1 MPIYERELVLS
12 RAGESSGYILIAI
25 TFDRQYVAVYD
36 KASAGSGVLLLPYEG
51 EASRNTSPRH
61 LAWFGRHTEGL
72 SFNEDTGKLE
82 VTVDLST
89 YPVLGFKHSYDYD
102 GVDIQVTM
110 TYRDLIRR
118 MENRYAS
125 REDEV
130 GAYLVITENVGNL
143 YKGVILYG
151 SVGADKLQE
160 FSFYGNSKKSVEWY
174 RRNNPNLSPFADIPS
189 GVRLFTEEFS
199 HEVSDS
205 IYDVVNKNTWLS
217 VNEIDRGIIGANF
230 KLPKGYDFTYDKS
243 AVFEYEAPKNEPYI
257 EPKADLFAVEEW
269 VKVFNEKFG
278 GKLAFNSELG
288 VLYREADYMNEL
300 KQVDAEKS
308 VNLWVTDREKITVAE
323 PNLSVEGSN
332 GKFDLTIPEG
342 VRAIG
347 AGAFTFLRN
356 RVSKLYL
363 PDSLVEIGVNAFFG
377 CGIEDVSFGCS
388 LVSIGAGAF
397 AYNCFSTVVLPPS
410 LVEVGMGC
418 FTGNNFL
425 SSLEIY
431 RTGLH
436 LVQRSSVEKLKDA
449 DRYSIASG
457 NPATATVSSTVISLT
472 GTKYPKIFRKDDYNY
487 IDRYINVVSEIASI
501 ELCRKLDWDVCAL
514 TTAQVLARKS
524 AKDMKAWSKYTGS
537 NKQGSTVAEKSELT
551 RDEKRTEVL
560 QDLEEKF
567 GTKGSVE
574 TVAYLK
580 SLLKTLAGTDE

>member
-12 RAGESSGYILIAI
+12 RGGESSGYILIAI

-51 EASRNTSPRH
+51 EASRNISPRH

-72 SFNEDTGKLE
+72 SFNEETGKLE

-89 YPVLGFKHSYDYD
+89 YPVLGFNHSYASD
-102 GVDIQVTM
+102 GVDIKVTM

-151 SVGADKLQE
+151 SVGVDRLQE
-160 FSFYGNSKKSVEWY
+160 FSFHGNSKKSVEWY
-174 RRNNPNLSPFADIPS
+174 RRNNPKLSPFADIPS

-205 IYDVVNKNTWLS
+205 IYDVVNKNTCLGVS
-217 VNEIDRGIIGANF
+217 EIDRGIIGANF
-230 KLPKGYDFTYDKS
+230 KLPNGYDFTYDRS

-257 EPKADLFAVEEW
+257 EPKADLSAVEEW

-363 PDSLVEIGVNAFFG
+363 PDSLVEIGVNTFFG

-388 LVSIGAGAF
+388 LVS
-397 AYNCFSTVVLPPS
+397 N
-410 LVEVGMGC
+410 
-418 FTGNNFL
+418 
-425 SSLEIY
+425 
-431 RTGLH
+431 
-436 LVQRSSVEKLKDA
+436 RSRGICV
-449 DRYSIASG
+449 
-457 NPATATVSSTVISLT
+457 
-472 GTKYPKIFRKDDYNY
+472 
-487 IDRYINVVSEIASI
+487 
-501 ELCRKLDWDVCAL
+501 
-514 TTAQVLARKS
+514 
-524 AKDMKAWSKYTGS
+524 
-537 NKQGSTVAEKSELT
+537 
-551 RDEKRTEVL
+551 
-560 QDLEEKF
+560 
-567 GTKGSVE
+567 
-574 TVAYLK
+574 
-580 SLLKTLAGTDE
+580 

>member
-1 MPIYERELVLS
+1 
-12 RAGESSGYILIAI
+12 
-25 TFDRQYVAVYD
+25 
-36 KASAGSGVLLLPYEG
+36 
-51 EASRNTSPRH
+51 
-61 LAWFGRHTEGL
+61 
-72 SFNEDTGKLE
+72 
-82 VTVDLST
+82 
-89 YPVLGFKHSYDYD
+89 
-102 GVDIQVTM
+102 
-110 TYRDLIRR
+110 

-125 REDEV
+125 CEDAV

-143 YKGVILYG
+143 YKGVIVYSG
-151 SVGADKLQE
+151 VGVDKLQE
-160 FSFYGNSKKSVEWY
+160 FSFHGNSKKSVEWY
-174 RRNNPNLSPFADIPS
+174 RRSNQNLSPFADIPS

-205 IYDVVNKNTWLS
+205 IYDVVHKNTCLS
-217 VNEIDRGIIGANF
+217 VSDTDRGIIGANF

-257 EPKADLFAVEEW
+257 EPKADLSAVEEW

-278 GKLAFNSELG
+278 CRLVFNSELG

-363 PDSLVEIGVNAFFG
+363 PDSLVEIGVNTFFG

-397 AYNCFSTVVLPPS
+397 AYNCFSKVVLPPS

-418 FTGNNFL
+418 FNGNDKL

-431 RTGLH
+431 RTGLR
-436 LVQRSSVEKLKDA
+436 LVLRSAVEKLKDA
-449 DRYSIASG
+449 GRYSVASG
-457 NPATATVSSTVISLT
+457 KAATAKVASKVISLM
-472 GTKYPKIFRKDDYNY
+472 GDSVPKIFNKEDCNYLDKY
-487 IDRYINVVSEIASI
+487 IDVVSEIAST
-501 ELCRKLDWDVCAL
+501 ELCRKLRWRVGAL
-514 TTAQVLARKS
+514 TTAQVLARES
-524 AKDMKAWSKYTGS
+524 AQDREAWSKYT
-537 NKQGSTVAEKSELT
+537 NVQVTTVAKKSESS
-551 RDEKRTEVL
+551 RDNKRAEVL
-560 QDLEEKF
+560 QDLETKF
-567 GTKGSVE
+567 GTTGSAE
-574 TVAYLK
+574 TIAYLK
-580 SLLKTLAGTDE
+580 YLLTTLTGVEE

>member
-12 RAGESSGYILIAI
+12 RGGESSGYILIAI

-51 EASRNTSPRH
+51 EASKNTSPRH

-72 SFNEDTGKLE
+72 SFNEETGKLE

-89 YPVLGFKHSYDYD
+89 YPVLGFKHSYASD
-102 GVDIQVTM
+102 GVDIKVTM

-118 MENRYAS
+118 MENRHAS

-143 YKGVILYG
+143 YKGVIVY
-151 SVGADKLQE
+151 SAVGVDKLQE
-160 FSFYGNSKKSVEWY
+160 FSFHGNSKKSVEWY

-205 IYDVVNKNTWLS
+205 IYDVMNKNTFFS
-217 VNEIDRGIIGANF
+217 VSEIDRGIIGANF

-257 EPKADLFAVEEW
+257 EPKADLSAVEEW

-278 GKLAFNSELG
+278 CRLVFNSELG
-288 VLYREADYMNEL
+288 VLYNEGDYLSEL

-308 VNLWVTDREKITVAE
+308 VNLWVNDREKITVAE

-356 RVSKLYL
+356 RISKLYL
-363 PDSLVEIGVNAFFG
+363 PDSLVEIGLHAFFG

-397 AYNCFSTVVLPPS
+397 AYNCFSKVVLPPS

-418 FTGNNFL
+418 FNGNDKL

-431 RTGLH
+431 RTGLR
-436 LVQRSSVEKLKDA
+436 LVLRSAVEKLKDA
-449 DRYSIASG
+449 GRYSVASG
-457 NPATATVSSTVISLT
+457 KAATAKVASKVISLM
-472 GTKYPKIFRKDDYNY
+472 GDSVPKIFNKEDYNY
-487 IDRYINVVSEIASI
+487 LDKYIDVVSEIAST
-501 ELCRKLDWDVCAL
+501 ELCRKLRWRVGAL
-514 TTAQVLARKS
+514 TTAQVLARES
-524 AKDMKAWSKYTGS
+524 AQDRKAWSKYTGVRVT
-537 NKQGSTVAEKSELT
+537 TVAKKPESP
-551 RDEKRTEVL
+551 RDNKRAEVL
-560 QDLEEKF
+560 QDLETKF
-567 GTKGSVE
+567 GTTGSAE
-574 TVAYLK
+574 TIAYLK
-580 SLLKTLAGTDE
+580 YLLTTLTGAEE

>member
-1 MPIYERELVLS
+1 M
-12 RAGESSGYILIAI
+12 
-25 TFDRQYVAVYD
+25 
-36 KASAGSGVLLLPYEG
+36 
-51 EASRNTSPRH
+51 
-61 LAWFGRHTEGL
+61 
-72 SFNEDTGKLE
+72 
-82 VTVDLST
+82 
-89 YPVLGFKHSYDYD
+89 
-102 GVDIQVTM
+102 
-110 TYRDLIRR
+110 
-118 MENRYAS
+118 
-125 REDEV
+125 
-130 GAYLVITENVGNL
+130 ITENVGNL

-151 SVGADKLQE
+151 SVGANKLQE

-174 RRNNPNLSPFADIPS
+174 RRNNPKLSPFADIPS

-205 IYDVVNKNTWLS
+205 IYDVVHKNTCLS
-217 VNEIDRGIIGANF
+217 VRDTDRGIIGANF
-230 KLPKGYDFTYDKS
+230 KLPKGYDFTYDRS

-257 EPKADLFAVEEW
+257 EPKADLSAVEEW

-363 PDSLVEIGVNAFFG
+363 PDSLVEIGVNTFFG
-377 CGIEDVSFGCS
+377 CGIEDVSFGSS

-418 FTGNNFL
+418 FTGNDSL

-431 RTGLH
+431 RTGLR
-436 LVQRSSVEKLKDA
+436 LVQRSAIENLKDS
-449 DRYSIASG
+449 DKYSVASG
-457 NPATATVSSTVISLT
+457 SSATVKVSSQVISLT

-487 IDRYINVVSEIASI
+487 IDRYINMVSEIASI
-501 ELCRKLDWDVCAL
+501 ELCRELEWDVCAL
-514 TTAQVLARKS
+514 TTAQVLARES
-524 AKDMKAWSKYTGS
+524 AKDRKAWSK
-537 NKQGSTVAEKSELT
+537 
-551 RDEKRTEVL
+551 
-560 QDLEEKF
+560 
-567 GTKGSVE
+567 
-574 TVAYLK
+574 
-580 SLLKTLAGTDE
+580 